1 MKQPRG
7 RGLPTDDI
15 FLLMWHHQPAYTR
28 DKSGVLHGSQGCWF
42 LESSTVVA
50 ILIHSWVLG
59 KADGVESEDP
69 SFNYRNI
76 YRRNM

>member
-1 MKQPRG
+1 MVPRAAG
-7 RGLPTDDI
+7 
-15 FLLMWHHQPAYTR
+15 FWSQALLW
-28 DKSGVLHGSQGCWF
+28 
-42 LESSTVVA
+42 A
-50 ILIHSWVLG
+50 ILIHSCVLG

>member
-1 MKQPRG
+1 MTFSYSCGTISQPISE
-7 RGLPTDDI
+7 T
-15 FLLMWHHQPAYTR
+15 
-28 DKSGVLHGSQGCWF
+28 SQGFFMVPRAAGFWSQA
-42 LESSTVVA
+42 LLWA
-50 ILIHSWVLG
+50 ILIHSCVLG